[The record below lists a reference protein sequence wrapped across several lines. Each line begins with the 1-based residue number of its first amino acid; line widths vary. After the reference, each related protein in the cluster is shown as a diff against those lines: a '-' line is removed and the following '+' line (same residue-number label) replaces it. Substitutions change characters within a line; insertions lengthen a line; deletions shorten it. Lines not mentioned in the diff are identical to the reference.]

1 MQNNFFFLG
10 SYPSEEMPYFFAYAD
25 AMLVTLKKSLIFSM
39 TIPNKIQSYMASS
52 KPIIANLDGEGGRVV
67 LEAKCGMVS
76 PSEDFI
82 SFSKSIIDFL
92 ELSSIEKD
100 QMGENARLY
109 FKDEF
114 EREKQL
120 YKLINIFNNKF

>member
-1 MQNNFFFLG
+1 
-10 SYPSEEMPYFFAYAD
+10 
-25 AMLVTLKKSLIFSM
+25 
-39 TIPNKIQSYMASS
+39 MACS
-52 KPIIANLDGEGGRVV
+52 KPIIASLDGEGGRIV

-100 QMGENARLY
+100 QMGKNARLY
-109 FKDEF
+109 FKNEF

-120 YKLINIFNNKF
+120 DKLINIFNNKF